1 MRRSQCQG
9 GNMSKTKLFF
19 ALQSIFWG
27 LPVQIYAN
35 NSDVV
40 INNVWLNGV
49 DRVVD
54 SLVFEQGSQR
64 YMECDVLVQL
74 GLNQEKLQHHPLQT
88 EFCLVTTEAIQS
100 EQDTALQAI
109 KLTVPGDYF
118 LEQHLI
124 ADRLTP
130 SKAQFGG
137 FLNYNLHYDRDDD
150 ADQMSALAQLGV
162 FKDYWIFKNDM
173 IYRDEVEDNQDK
185 TVRLSTS
192 YEMEFPEKYQK
203 LALGDTTSF
212 YNPLLD
218 SFRFGGISFGTNFT
232 NYPDFIYWNVPILN
246 GSAALPSTVDLYIN
260 GVSQYQQQV
269 TPGHYNLNTGANIQ
283 QAGEAQVVVEDILGN
298 RTVQNFSVYVN
309 SQLLKP
315 GLNEYN
321 VSLGKLRYDYDT
333 VSDDYREFFSNVYF
347 RRGITNNTTLGTNLV
362 YSEDIQNLG
371 ILWTQALGKYALL
384 DTMASSSHS
393 DLGKGYTVGASISHS
408 GKRMAYGFS
417 AKYYSKD
424 YQGLGY
430 SDTFENPEYDS
441 LVYLSIYDIPFIN
454 NLNINYIERA
464 YYPNSEITDSQLLSV
479 GFSRRL
485 GRKAS
490 ITFSSFKD
498 FKDSDNDGAYVS
510 LIYNFDDLKSA
521 AFSYVLDDQ
530 AELSYSRSSLE
541 QNGVDYSLGAIYQ
554 QDDNN
559 VGFNAFTA
567 LKMSAGNLYLSH
579 DENKDYRY
587 SQADYQGALV
597 WLDRKFAFTK
607 YVDNAFA
614 LVNVN
619 DIPDIEVYR
628 ALTPVGKTSK
638 DGHIFVHNIVPYVN
652 YELSF
657 NQDQLDMYDSVPY
670 SSKNLVAM
678 DLRGYKIDFE
688 VERTGLIVLHLLTP
702 ERKNF
707 ALGSE
712 LYLDPN
718 STDFVPI
725 GSDGKAYL
733 YGVKAGTYNLMLKT
747 TGGKICHSKLEVPKF
762 QVGQETAVRQYD
774 LICQ

>member
-1 MRRSQCQG
+1 MPR
-9 GNMSKTKLFF
+9 TKLFF
-19 ALQSIFWG
+19 VLQSIFWG
-27 LPVQIYAN
+27 LPLYTYAN
-35 NSDVV
+35 NPDVV
-40 INNVWLNGV
+40 INSVWLNGV
-49 DRVVD
+49 DRVID
-54 SLVFEQGSQR
+54 SLVFQQDGQR
-64 YMECDVLVQL
+64 YMECNVLVQL
-74 GLNQEKLQHHPLQT
+74 GLNREKLQQHSLQT
-88 EFCLVTTEAIQS
+88 EYCLVTTGTIQS
-100 EQDTALQAI
+100 EQDLALQAI

-118 LEQHLI
+118 SEQQLI
-124 ADRLTP
+124 TDRQTP

-137 FLNYNLHYDRDDD
+137 FLNYNLHYDRDEEV
-150 ADQMSALAQLGV
+150 DQMSALAQLGI
-162 FKDYWIFKNDM
+162 FKNYWIFKNDM
-173 IYRDEVEDNQDK
+173 IYRDNVEDFQDQ

-192 YEMEFPEKYQK
+192 FEMEFPEKYQK
-203 LALGDTTSF
+203 ITIGDANSF

-232 NYPDFIYWNVPILN
+232 NYPDFIYWNVPTLN

-260 GVSQYQQQV
+260 GVNQYQQQV

-283 QAGEAQVVVEDILGN
+283 QAGEAQIVVEDILGN
-298 RTVQNFSVYVN
+298 RTVQNFSVYVT

-315 GLNEYN
+315 GLTEYN
-321 VSLGKLRYDYDT
+321 ISLGKLRYDYDI
-333 VSDDYREFFSNVYF
+333 VSDDYRDFFGNAYF

-362 YSEDIQNLG
+362 YSEDIQNFGL
-371 ILWTQALGKYALL
+371 LWTQALGKYALL

-393 DLGKGYTVGASISHS
+393 DLGDGYTVGAAISHS
-408 GKRMAYGFS
+408 GKRLAYGFS
-417 AKYYSKD
+417 AKYYTQE

-430 SDTFENPEYDS
+430 SDTFENPQYDS
-441 LVYLSIYDIPFIN
+441 LAYLSIYDIPIIN

-464 YYPNSEITDSQLLSV
+464 YYPSSEISDSQMISI
-479 GFSRRL
+479 GFSRRI
-485 GRKAS
+485 GTKAS
-490 ITFSSFKD
+490 LSFSSFKD
-498 FKDSDNDGAYVS
+498 LKDNDNDGAYIS
-510 LIYNFDDLKSA
+510 LSYNFDDLKSA
-521 AFSYVLDDQ
+521 ALSYVLDEQ
-530 AELSYSRSSLE
+530 VELNYSKSSLE
-541 QNGVDYSLGAIYQ
+541 QNGVDYTLGAIYQ
-554 QDDNN
+554 QDDSS

-579 DENKDYRY
+579 DENKDFRY
-587 SQADYQGALV
+587 SQVDYQGALV
-597 WLDRKFAFTK
+597 WLDKKLAFTK

-657 NQDQLDMYDSVPY
+657 NQDQLDMYDSVPQ

-678 DLRGYKIDFE
+678 DQRGYKIDFE
-688 VERTGLIVLHLLTP
+688 IERTGLIVLHLFTP
-702 ERKNF
+702 DKQNF

-718 STDFVPI
+718 SKDFVPI

-747 TGGKICHSKLEVPKF
+747 TGGKICHSKLEVPAF
-762 QVGQETAVRQYD
+762 QAGQETALRQFD

>member
-1 MRRSQCQG
+1 
-9 GNMSKTKLFF
+9 MSRTKLFF

-27 LPVQIYAN
+27 LPLYTYAN
-35 NSDVV
+35 NPDVV

-49 DRVVD
+49 DRVID
-54 SLVFEQGSQR
+54 SLVFQQDDQR
-64 YMECDVLVQL
+64 YMECNVLVQL
-74 GLNQEKLQHHPLQT
+74 GLNREKLQQHPLQT
-88 EFCLVTTEAIQS
+88 EYCLVTTGTIQS
-100 EQDTALQAI
+100 EQDLALQAI
-109 KLTVPGDYF
+109 KLTVPGDF
-118 LEQHLI
+118 FSEQQLI
-124 ADRLTP
+124 TDRLTP

-137 FLNYNLHYDRDDD
+137 FLNYNLHYDRDEEV
-150 ADQMSALAQLGV
+150 DQMSTLAQLGI
-162 FKDYWIFKNDM
+162 FKNYWIFKNDM
-173 IYRDEVEDNQDK
+173 IYRDNVEEFQDQ

-192 YEMEFPEKYQK
+192 FEMEFPEKYQK
-203 LALGDTTSF
+203 LTIGDTNSF

-232 NYPDFIYWNVPILN
+232 NYPDFIYWNVPTLN

-260 GVSQYQQQV
+260 GVNQYQQQV

-283 QAGEAQVVVEDILGN
+283 QAGEAQIVVEDILGN
-298 RTVQNFSVYVN
+298 RTVQNFSVYVT

-315 GLNEYN
+315 GLSEYN
-321 VSLGKLRYDYDT
+321 FSLGKLRYDYDI
-333 VSDDYREFFSNVYF
+333 VSDDYRDFFGNAYF
-347 RRGITNNTTLGTNLV
+347 RRGITNNTTLGANLV

-371 ILWTQALGKYALL
+371 LLWTQALGKYALL

-393 DLGKGYTVGASISHS
+393 DLGDGYTVGAAISHS
-408 GKRMAYGFS
+408 GKRLAYGFS
-417 AKYYSKD
+417 TKYYTQE

-430 SDTFENPEYDS
+430 SDTFENPQYDS
-441 LVYLSIYDIPFIN
+441 LAYLSIYDIPIIN
-454 NLNINYIERA
+454 NLNINYIDRA
-464 YYPNSEITDSQLLSV
+464 YYPSSEISDSQMISI
-479 GFSRRL
+479 GFSRRI
-485 GRKAS
+485 GTKAFLS
-490 ITFSSFKD
+490 FSSFKD
-498 FKDSDNDGAYVS
+498 LKDNDNDGAYIS
-510 LIYNFDDLKSA
+510 LSYNFDDLKSA
-521 AFSYVLDDQ
+521 AFSYVLDEQ
-530 AELSYSRSSLE
+530 VELNYSKSSLE
-541 QNGVDYSLGAIYQ
+541 QNGVDYTLGAIYQ
-554 QDDNN
+554 QDDSS

-579 DENKDYRY
+579 DENKDFRY
-587 SQADYQGALV
+587 SQVDYQGALV
-597 WLDRKFAFTK
+597 WLDKKLAFTK

-614 LVNVN
+614 LVNVD

-657 NQDQLDMYDSVPY
+657 NQDQLDMYDSVPQ

-678 DLRGYKIDFE
+678 DQRGYKIDFE
-688 VERTGLIVLHLLTP
+688 IERTGLIVLHLFTAD
-702 ERKNF
+702 KQNF

-718 STDFVPI
+718 SKDFVPI

-747 TGGKICHSKLEVPKF
+747 TGGKICHSKLEVPAF
-762 QVGQETAVRQYD
+762 QAGQETALRQFD